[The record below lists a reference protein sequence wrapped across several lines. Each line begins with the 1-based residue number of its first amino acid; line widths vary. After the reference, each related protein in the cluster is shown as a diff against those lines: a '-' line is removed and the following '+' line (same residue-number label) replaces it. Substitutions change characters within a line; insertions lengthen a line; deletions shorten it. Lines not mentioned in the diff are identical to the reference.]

1 MTANEPKMKT
11 QMAIQSPED
20 VLEMHHKPC
29 YTASKIDSNSTGC
42 TLKSLPMHTYAQI
55 IDIQLQKLV
64 TESQV
69 PQSQLWL
76 H

>member
-29 YTASKIDSNSTGC
+29 YIASKMDSNSTGY
-42 TLKSLPMHTYAQI
+42 TLKSLPIYTHAQI
-55 IDIQLQKLV
+55 IGIQLQ
-64 TESQV
+64 
-69 PQSQLWL
+69 
-76 H
+76 